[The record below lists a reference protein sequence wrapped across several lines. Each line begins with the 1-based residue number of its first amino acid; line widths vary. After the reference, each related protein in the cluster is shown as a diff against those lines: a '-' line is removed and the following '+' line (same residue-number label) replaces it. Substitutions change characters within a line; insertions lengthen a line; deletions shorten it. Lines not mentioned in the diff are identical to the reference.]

1 MGKGRILQITTECVD
16 LRDRIEI
23 AVETENVEN

>member
-1 MGKGRILQITTECVD
+1 MEP

-23 AVETENVEN
+23 AVSLYRLHSAVNRQQSAPR